1 MNKIYENTSRSKQH
15 VRVAKKQTIAAL
27 EFSVTIFSLGDQYMV
42 QLFGMVLLAK
52 VNTLTRLGGWSSWHE
67 P

>member
-27 EFSVTIFSLGDQYMV
+27 EFSLTMSSLSDQYMV
-42 QLFGMVLLAK
+42 QLFEKVLLARSK
-52 VNTLTRLGGWSSWHE
+52 YSDQTGWVVKLT
-67 P
+67 